1 LSWRRIIDGTH
12 PWCASIAFITVQRLA
27 VLLNPRAGTQDDA
40 VVQRVRVSLDGEVI
54 TLDGPLEFRIRRRAL
69 RVIVA

>member
-1 LSWRRIIDGTH
+1 
-12 PWCASIAFITVQRLA
+12 VQRLA